1 MAASFLDEW
10 LDARADARYNLGES
24 GIANIELNQI
34 IPAEDLSSRFARLD
48 FEHNDTLGSCDL
60 RKEIARLYDYAD
72 ADNVL
77 VTAGVTEALLVYLMD
92 RILPGSNV
100 VVLTPTFHNLYDLPE
115 VLGYEVRRVALPFET
130 SFGLPLEEIVSVCDS
145 RTRAVLLTTPGNPT
159 GTVFSPDEISSL
171 ADRLIS
177 LDCDIVL
184 DEQYRL
190 LPHQEGA
197 ERLTSMANY
206 SARIVG
212 MGSAGKCYGTVGLR
226 VGWAISTP
234 KRLASMNAIK
244 ALTSHAICKLNDSIC
259 VSLLRDCQHV
269 IAANQATVRANSNML
284 EQFVSK
290 NNSMLSMVS
299 PAAGTVAFPF
309 LNTGISSIDFGEK
322 LYRDHDVLILPG
334 EAFEMPGFFR
344 IRLGLPVEEFN
355 IALEKIQQALDGVSA
370 MNRSEAR
377 KVRRESG

>member
-34 IPAEDLSSRFARLD
+34 IPADDLSARFAQLD
-48 FEHNDTLGSCDL
+48 FEHNDTLGSFDL
-60 RKEIARLYDYAD
+60 REEIARLYDHAD

-77 VTAGVTEALLVYLMD
+77 VTAGITEALLVYLMD
-92 RILPGSNV
+92 RILPGCNV
-100 VVLTPTFHNLYDLPE
+100 VVLTPAFHNLYDLPE
-115 VLGYEVRRVALPFET
+115 VLGYEVRRIALSFEA
-130 SFGLPLEEIVSVCDS
+130 SFSLPVDDIVSACDS

-159 GTVFSPDEISSL
+159 GTVFSPDEISNL

-190 LPHQEGA
+190 LPYEEGV
-197 ERLTSMANY
+197 EHLTSMANY
-206 SARIVG
+206 TSRIVG

-234 KRLASMNAIK
+234 ARLASMNAVK
-244 ALTSHAICKLNDSIC
+244 ALSSHAICKLNDSIC
-259 VSLLRDCQHV
+259 VSLLRDGQHI
-269 IAANQATVRANSNML
+269 IAANRATVRANSKTL

-290 NNSMLSMVS
+290 NNTMLSMVS
-299 PAAGTVAFPF
+299 PAAGTVAFPCF
-309 LNTGISSIDFGEK
+309 NTGTSSMDFGEK
-322 LYRDHDVLILPG
+322 LYREHDVLILPG
-334 EAFEMPGFFR
+334 EAFDMPGFFR
-344 IRLGLPVEEFN
+344 VRLGLPAGEFN
-355 IALEKIQQALDGVSA
+355 TALDKIQLTLDGIKASFH
-370 MNRSEAR
+370 NT
-377 KVRRESG
+377 

>member
-34 IPAEDLSSRFARLD
+34 IPAEDLSARFSHVD
-48 FEHNDTLGSCDL
+48 FEHNDTLGSSDL
-60 RKEIARLYDYAD
+60 REEIAKLYDYAD

-77 VTAGVTEALLVYLMD
+77 VTAGITEALLVYLMD
-92 RILPGSNV
+92 RVRPGSNV
-100 VVLTPTFHNLYDLPE
+100 VVLTPAFHNLYDLPD
-115 VLGYEVRRVALPFET
+115 VLGYEVRRIALSFET
-130 SFGLPLEEIVSVCDS
+130 NFSLPLDDIVSACDNQ
-145 RTRAVLLTTPGNPT
+145 TRAVLLTTPGNPM
-159 GTVFSPDEISSL
+159 GTVFSSDEISNL

-190 LPHQEGA
+190 LPYEEGV

-234 KRLASMNAIK
+234 TRLASMNAIK

-259 VSLLRDCQHV
+259 LSLLRDGQHI
-269 IAANQATVRANSNML
+269 IAANQATVRANSKTL

-290 NNSMLSMVS
+290 NNTMLSMVS

-344 IRLGLPVEEFN
+344 VRLGLPVEEFN
-355 IALEKIQQALDGVSA
+355 TAFDKIQLTLDCMKA
-370 MNRSEAR
+370 
-377 KVRRESG
+377 

>member
-34 IPAEDLSSRFARLD
+34 IPAEDLGSRFAHLD
-48 FEHNDTLGSCDL
+48 LEHNDTLGSSDL
-60 RKEIARLYDYAD
+60 REEIARLYDYAD

-77 VTAGVTEALLVYLMD
+77 VTAGITEALLVYLMD
-92 RILPGSNV
+92 RILPGSNL

-130 SFGLPLEEIVSVCDS
+130 SFDLPLDKIVSVCDS

-159 GTVFSPDEISSL
+159 GTVIGPDEISNL
-171 ADRLIS
+171 ADRLTA

-190 LPHQEGA
+190 LPHHEGA
-197 ERLTSMANY
+197 DRLTSLANC
-206 SARIVG
+206 SDRIIG
-212 MGSAGKCYGTVGLR
+212 LGSAGKCYGTVGLR

-234 KRLASMNAIK
+234 ARLASMNAIK

-269 IAANQATVRANSNML
+269 VAANQATVRANSKTL

-290 NNSMLSMVS
+290 NSTMLSMVS
-299 PAAGTVAFPF
+299 PVAGTVAFPF
-309 LNTGISSIDFGEK
+309 LKTGISSIEFGKK

-355 IALEKIQQALDGVSA
+355 IALHKIQLTLDCI
-370 MNRSEAR
+370 
-377 KVRRESG
+377 KV

>member
-10 LDARADARYNLGES
+10 LDARVDARYNLGES
-24 GIANIELNQI
+24 GIANIQLNQI
-34 IPAEDLSSRFARLD
+34 VPAEDLSARLANLD
-48 FEHNDTLGSCDL
+48 FEHNDTRGSSDL
-60 RKEIARLYDYAD
+60 REEIAGLYDHAD

-77 VTAGVTEALLVYLMD
+77 VTAGITEALLVYLMD
-92 RILPGSNV
+92 RMLPGSNV
-100 VVLTPTFHNLYDLPE
+100 VVLTPAFHNLYDLPE
-115 VLGYEVRRVALPFET
+115 VLGYEVRRIALSFET
-130 SFGLPLEEIVSVCDS
+130 NFGLPLDDIVSVCDS
-145 RTRAVLLTTPGNPT
+145 QTRAVLLTTPGNPM
-159 GTVFSPDEISSL
+159 GTVFSSDEISNL

-190 LPHQEGA
+190 LPYEEGA
-197 ERLTSMANY
+197 ERLASMANH

-212 MGSAGKCYGTVGLR
+212 MGSVGKCYGTVSLR
-226 VGWAISTP
+226 VGWAISTAT
-234 KRLASMNAIK
+234 RLASMNAIK

-259 VSLLRDCQHV
+259 VSLLRDGQHI
-269 IAANQATVRANSNML
+269 IAANQTTVRANSKTL

-290 NNSMLSMVS
+290 NNPMLSMVS

-344 IRLGLPVEEFN
+344 VRLGLPAEDFN
-355 IALEKIQQALDGVSA
+355 TALDKIQLTLDCMKA
-370 MNRSEAR
+370 
-377 KVRRESG
+377 